1 MGLPLFLNLKE
12 KIMAKKKGKK
22 IISVKEKATPKEPE
36 FKVNRVRMLM
46 SLANAERAYTM
57 GKSYRVPNEISVNT
71 ARNWIACG
79 AAEEDKSLDVP
90 KETK

>member
-1 MGLPLFLNLKE
+1 
-12 KIMAKKKGKK
+12 MAKKTKTDTKAK
-22 IISVKEKATPKEPE
+22 AVEVVKVKAEKETPAP
-36 FKVNRVRMLM
+36 NRIRMLM
-46 SLANAERAYTM
+46 SLANADSSFTM
-57 GKSYRVPNEISVNT
+57 GHSYDVPKEIAVNT

>member
-1 MGLPLFLNLKE
+1 MAK
-12 KIMAKKKGKK
+12 AKKKKAEEK
-22 IISVKEKATPKEPE
+22 PKPEVK
-36 FKVNRVRMLM
+36 RIRMLM

-57 GKSYRVPNEISVNT
+57 GKSYRVPNEIAVNT

-79 AAEEDKSLDVP
+79 AAEEDMSLDVP

>member
-1 MGLPLFLNLKE
+1 MAK
-12 KIMAKKKGKK
+12 AKKKVGIKK
-22 IISVKEKATPKEPE
+22 PDTSVAPKIEKITSKPP
-36 FKVNRVRMLM
+36 NRVRMLM

-57 GKSYRVPNEISVNT
+57 GKSYRVPHEISVNT

>member
-1 MGLPLFLNLKE
+1 
-12 KIMAKKKGKK
+12 MAKKTITDTKAKAVEA
-22 IISVKEKATPKEPE
+22 VKVKAEKETPAPK
-36 FKVNRVRMLM
+36 RIRMLM

-57 GKSYRVPNEISVNT
+57 GKSYRVPHEISVNT